1 MICMRLSR
9 IFGVLII
16 ILGMRSGKM
25 MLKNFFS
32 YFVVTSEQNYH
43 YVQMKLLDRLIGGG
57 KTVVSTINVGLY
69 CKIIFVV
76 CTLHTFFMHL
86 RQTK

>member
-43 YVQMKLLDRLIGGG
+43 YAQMKL
-57 KTVVSTINVGLY
+57 VGQAYWWWKDSRIDDQCWFILQDYLRSLY
-69 CKIIFVV
+69 APY
-76 CTLHTFFMHL
+76 LL
-86 RQTK
+86 YASEAD